1 MMEYF
6 PELTRIVS
14 VTAITQGTY
23 VKGEWVPGTTEPQAD
38 IRMVVMPLTPGSL
51 KNLPEGKYTAQDKKF
66 YHKSMDEFREGTVFV
81 LGGESYEVKEVTD
94 RRTEGGFMLYM
105 GKRIIKND

>member
-23 VKGEWVPGTTEPQAD
+23 VKGEWVPGPTESQAV
-38 IRMVVMPLTPGSL
+38 RMVVMPLTPSSL

>member
-1 MMEYF
+1 MEYF

-38 IRMVVMPLTPGSL
+38 IRMVVMPLTPRSL
-51 KNLPEGKYTAQDKKF
+51 KNLPEGKYPPGI
-66 YHKSMDEFREGTVFV
+66 KSFITSRWMSSGRGLSLFLAATGTK
-81 LGGESYEVKEVTD
+81 L
-94 RRTEGGFMLYM
+94 
-105 GKRIIKND
+105 KRSPTGALRADLCCIWAKG